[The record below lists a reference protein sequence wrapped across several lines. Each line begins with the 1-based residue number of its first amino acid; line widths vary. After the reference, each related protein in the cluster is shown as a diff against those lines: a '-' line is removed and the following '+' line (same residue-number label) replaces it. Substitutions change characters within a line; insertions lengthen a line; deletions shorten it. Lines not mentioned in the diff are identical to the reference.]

1 MLRSFNELRG
11 IAIRAT
17 DGHVGT
23 LSDVYFDDS
32 SWRLRHCVVDTGRWL
47 ADRYVLVSPRSL
59 SIVDT
64 TRRELWVRLSKSEVM
79 RSRGAKTDRPVS
91 RQKRAVTFYHAD
103 SHVHDRHLRSC
114 TAVLGHR
121 LEATDGRLG
130 RVDDFMIDDKAW
142 MIGNLVVDTNQRNT
156 TVSARVAVTPQHV
169 DEISWPHARVSLD
182 LSRAE
187 VMTAQTLR

>member
-1 MLRSFNELRG
+1 MLRRFSELRG
-11 IAIRAT
+11 VRIRAT

-32 SWRLRHCVVDTGRWL
+32 SWRIRYCVVDTGRWL
-47 ADRYVLVSPRSL
+47 ADRYVLVGPRSL
-59 SIVDT
+59 SLVDS

-79 RSRGAKTDRPVS
+79 RSRSATSDKPVS
-91 RQKRAVTFYHAD
+91 RQKRGLKIYRAD
-103 SHVHDRHLRSC
+103 SKVHDRHLRSC
-114 TAVLGHR
+114 RAVLGHR

-142 MIGNLVVDTNQRNT
+142 TIRNLVVDTNQRNAIN
-156 TVSARVAVTPQHV
+156 ARVGVVPQHV
-169 DEISWPHARVSLD
+169 AEINWPRTSVFVD

-187 VMTAQTLR
+187 VIAAETPS

>member
-17 DGHVGT
+17 DGHVGR

-32 SWRLRHCVVDTGRWL
+32 SWRVRHCVVDTGRWL

-79 RSRGAKTDRPVS
+79 RSRSAKTDRPVS
-91 RQKRAVTFYHAD
+91 RQKRAVRFYQAD
-103 SHVHDRHLRSC
+103 GHVHDPHLRSC
-114 TAVLGHR
+114 AAVVGHR
-121 LEATDGRLG
+121 LEATDGGLG
-130 RVDDFMIDDKAW
+130 RVGDFMIDDKAW
-142 MIGNLVVDTNQRNT
+142 SIRNVVVDTSQRNT
-156 TVSARVAVTPQHV
+156 AVSTRVAVTPQHV
-169 DEISWPHARVSLD
+169 DEISWPNARVSID

-187 VMTAQTLR
+187 VSTAEMS

>member
-32 SWRLRHCVVDTGRWL
+32 SWRVRHCVVDTGRWL
-47 ADRYVLVSPRSL
+47 ADRHVLVSPRSL

-79 RSRGAKTDRPVS
+79 RCRSAKTDKPVS
-91 RQKRAVTFYHAD
+91 KQKRGLAFSHAD
-103 SHVHDRHLRSC
+103 SLVHDRHLRSC

-130 RVDDFMIDDKAW
+130 RIADFMIDDKDW
-142 MIGNLVVDTNQRNT
+142 MIHSLVVDTNQRNAT
-156 TVSARVAVTPQHV
+156 LSARVAVTPQHV
-169 DEISWPHARVSLD
+169 DEINWPNARVSVD
-182 LSRAE
+182 ISRAE
-187 VMTAQTLR
+187 VMTETLR

>member
-1 MLRSFNELRG
+1 MLRSFKALRG

-17 DGHVGT
+17 DGQAGT

-32 SWRLRHCVVDTGRWL
+32 NWRVRHCVIDTGRWL

-79 RSRGAKTDRPVS
+79 RRRSAKTDRPVS
-91 RQKRAVTFYHAD
+91 RQKRRLTFYHDD
-103 SHVHDRHLRSC
+103 SRIHDRHLRSC

-142 MIGNLVVDTNQRNT
+142 MISELVVDANQWNT
-156 TVSARVAVTPQHV
+156 AVHTRVAVTPQHV
-169 DEISWPHARVSLD
+169 EGISWPEARVSLD
-182 LSRAE
+182 LSRADVVTTE
-187 VMTAQTLR
+187 TQK